1 MVVLLDTEGSAN
13 MKDFSLSFS
22 KALMTTLNY
31 MLTATGLNI
40 QLGAAVEF
48 VASSSPEYS
57 AVVAVIKTE
66 GGKGPTTWNITI
78 NDPAFLWLKAQV
90 VDNDLVLTGT
100 PPFDADGSCHAG
112 KQIEQLGNS
121 LGIRL

>member
-1 MVVLLDTEGSAN
+1 

-57 AVVAVIKTE
+57 AVVAVIKA
-66 GGKGPTTWNITI
+66 KTW
-78 NDPAFLWLKAQV
+78 
-90 VDNDLVLTGT
+90 
-100 PPFDADGSCHAG
+100 
-112 KQIEQLGNS
+112 
-121 LGIRL
+121 

>member
-57 AVVAVIKTE
+57 AVVAVIKAGGTE
-66 GGKGPTTWNITI
+66 SDVRLALDEGRSPPLATAQTAAIPADDSESDASESRLIDVEIGFQTVYGGFVGQT
-78 NDPAFLWLKAQV
+78 
-90 VDNDLVLTGT
+90 
-100 PPFDADGSCHAG
+100 
-112 KQIEQLGNS
+112 
-121 LGIRL
+121 